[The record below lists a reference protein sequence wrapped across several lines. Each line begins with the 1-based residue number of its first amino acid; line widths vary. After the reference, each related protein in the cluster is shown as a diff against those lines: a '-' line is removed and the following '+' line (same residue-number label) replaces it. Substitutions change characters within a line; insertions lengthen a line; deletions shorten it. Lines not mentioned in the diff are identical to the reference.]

1 MADSNQ
7 TERVGVNAVEAIF
20 LNMGWIFREQPISDY
35 GIDAHVE
42 PKDDGV
48 PTGQLIALQIKTGD
62 SYFRKRGENYVFYG
76 ERIHLDYWR
85 RHILPVFII
94 LHNPTTGQ
102 TVWQRV
108 DPDLVEEH
116 GGGRWSLEIPADQV
130 LNASAGD
137 FLRQGISS
145 DARSVRR
152 VRMLLDVPLMRE
164 VLEKQEEDAVFL
176 VVDEWMNKTLNF
188 RNSTL
193 FYGDPRGEPVF
204 EFDRWVPYS
213 DLGNFMNESFPWM
226 DFEYAEP
233 IDDGSIEVEGHIL
246 EVKVNSLGRAFLEVE
261 DYLENGSVP
270 LEVDRW
276 YENSSESY
284 AEDDR
289 D

>member
-1 MADSNQ
+1 MADRNQ
-7 TERVGVNAVEAIF
+7 TERIGVNAVESIF
-20 LNMGWIFREQPISDY
+20 LKMGWIFREQPISDY
-35 GIDAHVE
+35 GIDAHAE
-42 PKDDGV
+42 PKEDDA
-48 PTGQLIALQIKTGD
+48 PTGQLIALQIKTGK
-62 SYFRKRGENYVFYG
+62 SYFRKRGENFVFYG
-76 ERIHLDYWR
+76 ERPHLDYWR
-85 RHILPVFII
+85 RHVLPVFII
-94 LHNPTTGQ
+94 MHDPTTGL

-108 DPDLVEEH
+108 ESDLVEEH
-116 GGGRWSLEIPADQV
+116 EGGRWSLEIPAGQV
-130 LNASAGD
+130 LNTSAGD

-164 VLEKQEEDAVFL
+164 ILQKQEEDAVFL
-176 VVDEWMNKTLNF
+176 VVDEWVNKTLNF

-213 DLGNFMNESFPWM
+213 DLGRFMNDSFPWM

-246 EVKVNSLGRAFLEVE
+246 EIKVNSLGRAFLEVE